1 MEFSIL
7 NLLAVLAVAW
17 IAGNVVGRLGYPAVL
32 GEIGAGILLGPP
44 LLGWLQ
50 AGPPLLVIA
59 ELGILLM
66 MVYIGMEIDLRDLG
80 RASTAGLLA
89 AVGGFVVP
97 FALGYLVTMSLV
109 GDVWAA
115 LFIGMAVGV
124 TSLATKSR
132 ILVELG
138 ILDTRVAHVM
148 MAGALISDSMALIV
162 FAAILSV
169 IAVGAVSLAGIGLM
183 VVQIGGFFLACWV
196 LGIHVVPRVFTWLT
210 ARGFGGRT
218 FYLTLALLVALTFS
232 ELAEL
237 AGLHGI
243 LGAFLAGLFLREA
256 IRVKRLSYEITGV
269 VKDVSLGFLAPVF
282 FVTAGFAVSFDVFRE
297 DLLFLVSVIVLATLG
312 KVLGTALFYLP
323 TGYGWREGLTVGFGM
338 NGRGAVEIII
348 AGIGLQAG
356 IIDQSVFSILVF
368 MAIATTALV
377 PFTLKRGIDW
387 LDRRG
392 ELVRSDPS
400 KKPVV
405 IVGAGALARELAHQL
420 RTVSPVTLIDHN
432 ARNVLGARDEGLDA
446 VQGDALDAAA
456 LVRAGVDACGT
467 LIAVTPNPAVNV
479 LVAQRAREAFLV
491 PTVRAVLRPD
501 SDQGL
506 YAVLDAI
513 GAAPLFGAPIDFAR
527 WDAVA
532 ARVPQSLLTSVP
544 AALARRAW
552 SETEPDLGARDLLPV
567 FVRRN
572 GVLRVFG
579 DLAEVK
585 DDDEVLALVDQAHQ
599 HQEVASP

>member
-1 MEFSIL
+1 MELSIL

-17 IAGNVVGRLGYPAVL
+17 VAGNVVSRLGYPAVL

-44 LLGWLQ
+44 LLGLLQ
-50 AGPPLLVIA
+50 AGAPLLVIA

-80 RASTAGLLA
+80 RASTGGLLA
-89 AVGGFVVP
+89 AIGGFVVP
-97 FALGYLVTMSLV
+97 FALGYVATMAFV

-148 MAGALISDSMALIV
+148 MAGALISDTMALIV
-162 FAAILSV
+162 FAGILSV
-169 IAVGAVSLAGIGLM
+169 VTVGALSIAGLG
-183 VVQIGGFFLACWV
+183 VVVLQIAGFFVACWL
-196 LGIHVVPRVFTWLT
+196 LGVHVVPRLFSWLT

-243 LGAFLAGLFLREA
+243 LGAFLAGLFLREG
-256 IRVKRLSYEITGV
+256 IRVKRLSHDITGV

-282 FVTAGFAVSFDVFRE
+282 FVTAGFEVSFGVFRE
-297 DLLFLVSVIVLATLG
+297 DLFFLVTIIVLATVG

-323 TGYGWREGLTVGFGM
+323 SGFGWREGLTVGAGM

-368 MAIATTALV
+368 MAIFTTA
-377 PFTLKRGIDW
+377 
-387 LDRRG
+387 
-392 ELVRSDPS
+392 
-400 KKPVV
+400 
-405 IVGAGALARELAHQL
+405 
-420 RTVSPVTLIDHN
+420 TV
-432 ARNVLGARDEGLDA
+432 
-446 VQGDALDAAA
+446 
-456 LVRAGVDACGT
+456 
-467 LIAVTPNPAVNV
+467 
-479 LVAQRAREAFLV
+479 
-491 PTVRAVLRPD
+491 
-501 SDQGL
+501 
-506 YAVLDAI
+506 
-513 GAAPLFGAPIDFAR
+513 
-527 WDAVA
+527 
-532 ARVPQSLLTSVP
+532 
-544 AALARRAW
+544 
-552 SETEPDLGARDLLPV
+552 
-567 FVRRN
+567 
-572 GVLRVFG
+572 
-579 DLAEVK
+579 
-585 DDDEVLALVDQAHQ
+585 
-599 HQEVASP
+599 

>member
-1 MEFSIL
+1 MELSIL

-17 IAGNVVGRLGYPAVL
+17 VAGNVVSRLGYPAVL

-44 LLGWLQ
+44 LLGLLQ
-50 AGPPLLVIA
+50 AGAPLLVIA

-80 RASTAGLLA
+80 RASTGGLLA
-89 AVGGFVVP
+89 AIGGFVVP
-97 FALGYLVTMSLV
+97 FALGYVATMAFV

-148 MAGALISDSMALIV
+148 MAGALISDTMALIV
-162 FAAILSV
+162 FAGILSV
-169 IAVGAVSLAGIGLM
+169 VTVGALSIAGLG
-183 VVQIGGFFLACWV
+183 VVVLQIAGFFVACWL
-196 LGIHVVPRVFTWLT
+196 LGVHVVPRLFSWLT

-243 LGAFLAGLFLREA
+243 LGAFLAGLFLREG
-256 IRVKRLSYEITGV
+256 IRVKRLSHDITGV

-282 FVTAGFAVSFDVFRE
+282 FVTAGFEVSFGVFRE
-297 DLLFLVSVIVLATLG
+297 DLFFLVTIIVLATVG

-323 TGYGWREGLTVGFGM
+323 SGFGWREGLTVGAGM

-368 MAIATTALV
+368 MAIFTTATV
-377 PFTLKRGIDW
+377 PFMLKRGVDW
-387 LDRRG
+387 LQRRG

-400 KKPVV
+400 TKPVL
-405 IVGAGALARELAHQL
+405 IVGAGALARELAHHLQD
-420 RTVSPVTLIDHN
+420 VSSVTLLDLN
-432 ARNVLGARDEGLDA
+432 ARNVAIAREEGLEA
-446 VQGDALDAAA
+446 LQGDALDPSA
-456 LVRAGVDACGT
+456 LVRGGIDDVGT

-479 LVAQRAREAFLV
+479 LVAQRAREAFVV
-491 PTVRAVLRPD
+491 PTVRALMRPD
-501 SDQGL
+501 SDGGL
-506 YAVLDAI
+506 FAVLDSI
-513 GAAPLFGAPIDFAR
+513 GATTLFGAPIDFGR
-527 WDAVA
+527 WDMVA
-532 ARVPQSLLTSVP
+532 ARTPRSTLERVEVERVRE
-544 AALARRAW
+544 AVRA
-552 SETEPDLGARDLLPV
+552 SDPDLGAHDLLPM
-567 FVRRN
+567 FVRR
-572 GVLRVFG
+572 GGRLRVFG
-579 DLAEVK
+579 DVADVK
-585 DDDEVLALVDQAHQ
+585 DDDEILVLVDR
-599 HQEVASP
+599 EVTTT

>member
-1 MEFSIL
+1 MELSIL
-7 NLLAVLAVAW
+7 NLLIVLLVAW
-17 IAGNVVGRLGYPAVL
+17 VAGNVVSRLGYPAVL

-44 LLGWLQ
+44 LLGLLQ
-50 AGPPLLVIA
+50 AGAPLLVIA

-80 RASTAGLLA
+80 RASTGGLLA
-89 AVGGFVVP
+89 AIGGFVVP
-97 FALGYLVTMSLV
+97 FALGYVATMAFV

-148 MAGALISDSMALIV
+148 MAGALISDTMALIV
-162 FAAILSV
+162 FAGILSV
-169 IAVGAVSLAGIGLM
+169 VTLGVLSFTGLGL
-183 VVQIGGFFLACWV
+183 VVLQIVGFFVVSWL
-196 LGIHVVPRVFTWLT
+196 LGVHVVPRLFSWLT

-243 LGAFLAGLFLREA
+243 LGAFLAGLFLREG
-256 IRVKRLSYEITGV
+256 IRVKRLSHDITGV

-282 FVTAGFAVSFDVFRE
+282 FVTAGFEVSFSVFSE
-297 DLLFLVSVIVLATLG
+297 DLAFLVTIIVLATVG
-312 KVLGTALFYLP
+312 KILGTAVFYLP
-323 TGYGWREGLTVGFGM
+323 SGYGWREGLTVGAGM

-368 MAIATTALV
+368 MAIFTTATV
-377 PFTLKRGIDW
+377 PFLLKWGVDW
-387 LDRRG
+387 LRDRG

-400 KKPVV
+400 TKPVL
-405 IVGAGALARELAHQL
+405 IVGAGPLARELAHHL
-420 RTVSPVTLIDHN
+420 RDVSGVTLLDLN
-432 ARNVLGARDEGLDA
+432 ARNVAIARDEGLEA
-446 VQGDALDAAA
+446 LQGDALDPSA
-456 LVRAGVDACGT
+456 LVRGGIDGAGT
-467 LIAVTPNPAVNV
+467 LLAVTPNPAVNV
-479 LVAQRAREAFLV
+479 LVAQRAREAFVV
-491 PTVRAVLRPD
+491 PTVRALMRPD
-501 SDQGL
+501 SDGGL
-506 YAVLDAI
+506 FAVLDSI
-513 GAAPLFGAPIDFAR
+513 GASTLFGAPIDFPR

-532 ARVPQSLLTSVP
+532 GRTPRSTLETVDVERV
-544 AALARRAW
+544 RATVRA
-552 SETEPDLGARDLLPV
+552 SDADLGAHDLLPL
-567 FVRRN
+567 FVRRD
-572 GVLRVFG
+572 GRLRVFG
-579 DLAEVK
+579 DLGEVE
-585 DDDEVLALVDQAHQ
+585 DDDEVLALVDK
-599 HQEVASP
+599 EDGSG

>member
-1 MEFSIL
+1 MELSIL

-17 IAGNVVGRLGYPAVL
+17 IAGNVVSRLGYPAVL

-44 LLGWLQ
+44 LLGLLQ
-50 AGPPLLVIA
+50 AGAPLLVIA

-80 RASTAGLLA
+80 RASTGGLLA
-89 AVGGFVVP
+89 AIGGFVVP
-97 FALGYLVTMSLV
+97 FALGYVATMAFV

-148 MAGALISDSMALIV
+148 MAGALISDTMALIV
-162 FAAILSV
+162 FAGILSV
-169 IAVGAVSLAGIGLM
+169 ITVGALSVAGLGL
-183 VVQIGGFFLACWV
+183 VVAQIVGFFVACWL
-196 LGIHVVPRVFTWLT
+196 LGIHVVPRLFSWLT

-243 LGAFLAGLFLREA
+243 LGAFLAGLFLREG
-256 IRVKRLSYEITGV
+256 IRVKRLSHDITGV

-282 FVTAGFAVSFDVFRE
+282 FVTAGFEVSFGVFRE
-297 DLLFLVSVIVLATLG
+297 DLFFLVTIIVLATVG
-312 KVLGTALFYLP
+312 KVFGTMLFYLP
-323 TGYGWREGLTVGFGM
+323 SGFGWREGLTVGAGM

-356 IIDQSVFSILVF
+356 IIDQTVFSILVF
-368 MAIATTALV
+368 MAIFTTATV
-377 PFTLKRGIDW
+377 PFMLKRGVDW
-387 LDRRG
+387 LERRG

-400 KKPVV
+400 TKPVL
-405 IVGAGALARELAHQL
+405 IVGAGALARELAHHL
-420 RTVSPVTLIDHN
+420 RDVSSVTLLDLN
-432 ARNVLGARDEGLDA
+432 ARNVAIAREEGLDA
-446 VQGDALDAAA
+446 IQGDALDPSA
-456 LVRAGVDACGT
+456 LVRGGIDDVGT

-479 LVAQRAREAFLV
+479 LVAQRAREAFVV
-491 PTVRAVLRPD
+491 PTVRALMRPD
-501 SDQGL
+501 SDGGL
-506 YAVLDAI
+506 FAVLESI
-513 GAAPLFGAPIDFAR
+513 GATTLFGAPIDFGR
-527 WDAVA
+527 WDLVA
-532 ARVPQSLLTSVP
+532 ARTPRSTLER
-544 AALARRAW
+544 AAIERVRA
-552 SETEPDLGARDLLPV
+552 TVRAADPDLGAHEILPM
-567 FVRRN
+567 FVRRD
-572 GVLRVFG
+572 GRLRVFG
-579 DLAEVK
+579 DVADVK
-585 DDDEVLALVDQAHQ
+585 DDDEILALVDR
-599 HQEVASP
+599 EVATT

>member
-7 NLLAVLAVAW
+7 NLLAVLLVAW
-17 IAGNVVGRLGYPAVL
+17 VAGNVVSRLGYPAVL

-44 LLGWLQ
+44 LLGLLQ
-50 AGPPLLVIA
+50 AGAPLLVIA

-89 AVGGFVVP
+89 AIGGFVVP
-97 FALGYLVTMSLV
+97 FALGYMVTMAFI

-162 FAAILSV
+162 FAGILSA
-169 IAVGAVSLAGIGLM
+169 ITVGSVSITGIGL
-183 VVQIGGFFLACWV
+183 VVLQIGGFFVAAWL
-196 LGIHVVPRVFTWLT
+196 LGIHVVPRLFSWLT

-243 LGAFLAGLFLREA
+243 LGAFLAGLFLREG
-256 IRVKRLSYEITGV
+256 IRVKRLSHDITGV

-282 FVTAGFAVSFDVFRE
+282 FVTAGFEVSFSVFRE
-297 DLLFLVSVIVLATLG
+297 DLLFLVTIIVLATVG
-312 KVLGTALFYLP
+312 KILGTALFYLP
-323 TGYGWREGLTVGFGM
+323 SGYGWREGLTVGFGM

-368 MAIATTALV
+368 MAIFTTASV
-377 PFTLKRGIDW
+377 PFLLKWGVDW
-387 LDRRG
+387 LDDRG
-392 ELVRSDPS
+392 ELVRTDPS
-400 KKPVV
+400 RKPVL
-405 IVGAGALARELAHQL
+405 IVGAGALARELAHHL
-420 RTVSPVTLIDHN
+420 REVASVRLVDLN
-432 ARNVLGARDEGLDA
+432 ARNVAQARDEGLEA
-446 VQGDALDAAA
+446 VQGDALDPSA
-456 LVRAGVDACGT
+456 LARAGVEECGR
-467 LIAVTPNPAVNV
+467 LIAITPNPAVNV
-479 LVAQRAREAFLV
+479 LVAQRAREAFLI
-491 PTVRAVLRPD
+491 PTVRAMLRPD
-501 SDQGL
+501 SDGGL
-506 YAVLDAI
+506 YAVLDSI
-513 GAAPLFGAPIDFAR
+513 GASVLFGAPIDFAR
-527 WDAVA
+527 WEAVA
-532 ARVPQSLLTSVP
+532 ARTPQSTLTSVSAERARQAWLASDP
-544 AALARRAW
+544 A
-552 SETEPDLGARDLLPV
+552 LGGHDLLPL
-567 FVRRN
+567 FIRRE
-572 GVLRVFG
+572 GGLRVFG
-579 DLAEVK
+579 DLDEVN
-585 DDDEVLALVDQAHQ
+585 DDDEVLALVDE
-599 HQEVASP
+599 EVESP